1 MKDNLTIGFVAFAV
15 ITLVVIG
22 PIAIIWAL
30 NTLFP
35 NLNIAYSL
43 ANWFAVFILVS
54 AIQTTVRTG
63 GK

>member
-1 MKDNLTIGFVAFAV
+1 MKDNLTIGFVVLAV

-35 NLNIAYSL
+35 NLNIAFSL
-43 ANWFAVFILVS
+43 ANWFAVFILAS
-54 AIQTTVRTG
+54 AIKTTVHTG